1 VQVQLI
7 QSVEHLLLMLDEA
20 VVLVLMYDEVQPD
33 EQVVVE
39 VEVMVHYKM
48 YLVHMYRVE
57 VKVLIDSEV
66 VQVVD

>member
-1 VQVQLI
+1 
-7 QSVEHLLLMLDEA
+7 MLDEA